1 MKLLVIGAGALG
13 VHHALAALDAGWE
26 VVVCE
31 RDRRPRS
38 ASVRNFGLVWCSGR
52 VPGPGLDLALE
63 ARRRWEKIG
72 AAFPE
77 IGFRPA
83 GSLTL
88 ARRDDELAVLEEYM
102 DHAPD
107 RGLDASLLTPSQ
119 ITALNPAIAGDA
131 IGAVLVR
138 DDAVVEPRRTA
149 PSLLDRIEDHPSATV
164 HRGCEIKEVQATST
178 GVRATSM
185 SLRIEADVAVACP
198 GADHAGPFAELL
210 AAEPLLDRCQLD
222 MFETEPLATPSTTAF
237 ADGDSLRYYPGF
249 SELPSAE
256 QLAPPEAIVAEQR
269 IQLLVAPRLDGA
281 LTVGDSHRY
290 DEPFPFDTDERVTT
304 HLLGRLE
311 AVLGAPPPPIRSR
324 WTGVYSRYRGDAP
337 YLRLVP
343 EPGIHVV
350 TGVAGKGMTVSPAVA
365 AETMEVLR

>member
-1 MKLLVIGAGALG
+1 MKLLVVGAGALG
-13 VHHALAALDAGWE
+13 VHHALVALDAGWE

-31 RDRRPRS
+31 RDGRPRA

-52 VPGPGLDLALE
+52 APGPGLRLALD

-77 IGFRPA
+77 IGFRPT

-88 ARRDDELAVLEEYM
+88 ARRDDELAVLEEFLE
-102 DHAPD
+102 HAPE
-107 RGLDASLLTPSQ
+107 RGLDASLLTPAE
-119 ITALNPAIAGDA
+119 IAEVNPAINGDA
-131 IGAVLVR
+131 IAAVLVR
-138 DDAVVEPRRTA
+138 DDAVVEPRVTA
-149 PSLLDRIEDHPSATV
+149 PSLLDRIEDHPAATV
-164 HRGCEIKEVQATST
+164 HRGCEITEVAATAA

-185 SLRIEADVAVACP
+185 SRRIEADLAVLCP
-198 GADHAGPFAELL
+198 GADHSGPFTELL
-210 AAEPLLDRCQLD
+210 AGQPLLDRCQLD
-222 MFETEPLATPSTTAF
+222 MFETQPLAVPSTTPF

-249 SELPSAE
+249 SELPSARH
-256 QLAPPEAIVAEQR
+256 LAPPEPIVAEER
-269 IQLLVAPRLDGA
+269 IQLLVAPRLDGG

-290 DEPFPFDTDERVTT
+290 EEPFPFDTDERVTT
-304 HLLGRLE
+304 HLLGRL
-311 AVLGAPPPPIRSR
+311 ASVLGGSPPPVRSR

-343 EPGIHVV
+343 EPGIHIV

-365 AETMEVLR
+365 AETMEAWR